1 MKRIMLAMSVLIIAS
16 MVLSA
21 CGGSDTEVTRV
32 VTEKETV
39 LETVVEKETV
49 VEEKE
54 VVVTAT
60 PVPTTLTMAVG
71 GPHGFLDA
79 QKIQSGNDLPH
90 SDMLYSRLAYWDAT
104 MMDPVP
110 ELAESWT
117 ITEDADGGM
126 TVVFKLRE
134 DVTFHTGRPFTAEDM
149 VFSWD
154 RSINT
159 IGDLGRGA
167 AELRDVTSFE
177 ATGPYEFTVKL
188 GVVSPIFEAAM
199 GHWGLAVVDKE
210 TIDDI
215 DTNPVGTGPFR
226 FVEWIPDDRLV
237 LEKYEGYY
245 DQETLAR
252 MPDKVV
258 IILIKE
264 QQTQVAALQAG
275 EIDLIAAV
283 GYQFL
288 DTIRNTDR
296 LRLIEQKGLTASY
309 YTITFNYETGPTA
322 DRLVRQAFLYAIDRD
337 AIHNIVFYGLGEPS
351 CNFIPANHWAY
362 MPIDCPERDVEKAKE
377 LLAEAGYPDG
387 IKLNHKTG
395 NNEIATNVAQVL
407 QQSVAEAGIEL
418 DIILME
424 PAAYSEEVWR
434 GKDYETSQAW
444 YTREPDPDGLVQ
456 SVWRKGGGNNMMLYY
471 NPEVEELFDQG
482 KAILDPDQRKEIY
495 KKIQEIVVLQDVPMV
510 KVQAMPRYY
519 ASNYHVQGGYV
530 NAKGYFNFKDYI
542 YVP

>member
-177 ATGPYEFTVKL
+177 ATGP
-188 GVVSPIFEAAM
+188 
-199 GHWGLAVVDKE
+199 
-210 TIDDI
+210 
-215 DTNPVGTGPFR
+215 
-226 FVEWIPDDRLV
+226 
-237 LEKYEGYY
+237 
-245 DQETLAR
+245 
-252 MPDKVV
+252 
-258 IILIKE
+258 
-264 QQTQVAALQAG
+264 
-275 EIDLIAAV
+275 
-283 GYQFL
+283 
-288 DTIRNTDR
+288 
-296 LRLIEQKGLTASY
+296 
-309 YTITFNYETGPTA
+309 
-322 DRLVRQAFLYAIDRD
+322 
-337 AIHNIVFYGLGEPS
+337 
-351 CNFIPANHWAY
+351 
-362 MPIDCPERDVEKAKE
+362 
-377 LLAEAGYPDG
+377 
-387 IKLNHKTG
+387 
-395 NNEIATNVAQVL
+395 
-407 QQSVAEAGIEL
+407 
-418 DIILME
+418 
-424 PAAYSEEVWR
+424 
-434 GKDYETSQAW
+434 
-444 YTREPDPDGLVQ
+444 
-456 SVWRKGGGNNMMLYY
+456 
-471 NPEVEELFDQG
+471 
-482 KAILDPDQRKEIY
+482 
-495 KKIQEIVVLQDVPMV
+495 
-510 KVQAMPRYY
+510 
-519 ASNYHVQGGYV
+519 
-530 NAKGYFNFKDYI
+530 
-542 YVP
+542 